1 MATKKTESDFLTYKN
16 KPLVRCGN
24 TMYYGDMA
32 DKFVVMFQI
41 LTTTDVGDLKV
52 ADRVSVQLI
61 NTDPT
66 VKPQDRIAQKAEKN
80 GLYAA
85 MDIGKIWLERALAQ

>member
-1 MATKKTESDFLTYKN
+1 MAAKKNESEFLTYKN
-16 KPLVRCGN
+16 RPLVRCGN
-24 TMYYGDMA
+24 TMYYGNMT
-32 DKFVVMFQI
+32 DKFVVMFQV
-41 LTTTDVGDLKV
+41 LTTTDLGELKV

-66 VKPQDRIAQKAEKN
+66 VKPQDRIAQKAEKK

-85 MDIGKIWLERALAQ
+85 MDIGKIWLERALSE